1 MIQQTKLEIVKDTK
15 KSEVKDNSYS
25 YAYRISHI
33 FDYVAILR
41 PILLIPVWTMTLMG
55 YYRAI
60 RSDLPN
66 QISLPFFNGIG
77 FVIVPHSEILT
88 TLFLYSLLMGAVYI
102 LNQLTDSNAD
112 GINGKLYL
120 IPYGYL
126 KKSQMKSQ
134 MLILFLISIVVSFLN
149 LSITSSVLMLF
160 SAIMG
165 IAYSIPPIRLKGKPI
180 IDLFANAF
188 GFGIIAFSVG
198 WSAKSALSLNSLLDS
213 IPYFLCVS
221 SAFINTTIPDMEG
234 DFRNGDRTTGIYL
247 GIKKSCL
254 VSTTILVLVILASLY
269 RRDIVPLIASV
280 VSLPFFVYMTIAN
293 WGEKT
298 DIKSI
303 SLATKI
309 SVLTLS
315 LLVSLLIPIYF
326 ILLLLTVILVRIY
339 YHVRFGINYP

>member
-1 MIQQTKLEIVKDTK
+1 MIQQTKLEIVKNIENSK
-15 KSEVKDNSYS
+15 AKDNSCI
-25 YAYRISHI
+25 YRISHI

-60 RSDLPN
+60 RENLFN
-66 QISLPFFNGIG
+66 QIPIPFFDDIG
-77 FVIVPHSEILT
+77 FVIVPHKEIII

-112 GINGKLYL
+112 EINGKLYL

-134 MLILFLISIVVSFLN
+134 IIILFVVSIIISFLN
-149 LSITSSVLMLF
+149 LSSTSSVLFLL

-165 IAYSIPPIRLKGKPI
+165 IAYSVPPIRLKGKPI
-180 IDLFANAF
+180 IDLFANAL
-188 GFGIIAFSVG
+188 GFGVIAFSVG
-198 WSAKSALSLNSLLDS
+198 WSAKSNLSSNSLLDS

-221 SAFINTTIPDMEG
+221 SAFINTTIPDMQG
-234 DFRNGDRTTGIYL
+234 DLSNGDKTTGIYL

-254 VSTTILVLVILASLY
+254 TSTMILILVVLASLF
-269 RRDIVPLIASV
+269 RKDIVPLIASV
-280 VSLPFFVYMTIAN
+280 ISLPFFIYMTISN
-293 WGEKT
+293 WENKT
-298 DIKSI
+298 NIKAI

-315 LLVSLLIPIYF
+315 LLVSFLIPIYF
-326 ILLLLTVILVRIY
+326 LILTLTIIFVRIY
-339 YHVRFGINYP
+339 YHIRFRVSYP

>member
-1 MIQQTKLEIVKDTK
+1 MIQPKLEIAKNINASK
-15 KSEVKDNSYS
+15 VKDNSY
-25 YAYRISHI
+25 ADRISHI

-60 RSDLPN
+60 RSDLSN
-66 QISLPFFNGIG
+66 QISIPFFDNIG
-77 FVIVPHSEILT
+77 FVIVPHSEILI

-112 GINGKLYL
+112 EINGKLYL

-134 MLILFLISIVVSFLN
+134 ILILFTVSIIIALLN
-149 LSITSSVLMLF
+149 LSITSSILILF

-165 IAYSIPPIRLKGKPI
+165 IAYSVPPIRLKGKPV
-180 IDLFANAF
+180 IDLFANAL

-198 WSAKSALSLNSLLDS
+198 WSSKSDLSINSLLDS

-234 DFRNGDRTTGIYL
+234 DLRNGDRTTGIYL

-254 VSTTILVLVILASLY
+254 VSTTILILVILASLY

-280 VSLPFFVYMTIAN
+280 ISLPFFIYMTVSN
-293 WGEKT
+293 WGDKAN
-298 DIKSI
+298 IKSI

-309 SVLTLS
+309 SVLILS
-315 LLVSLLIPIYF
+315 LLVSFLIPAYLI
-326 ILLLLTVILVRIY
+326 ILILTIIFVRIY
-339 YHVRFGINYP
+339 YRIRFRVSYP

>member
-1 MIQQTKLEIVKDTK
+1 MIQQPKLEIAKNINVSK
-15 KSEVKDNSYS
+15 VKDNSYV
-25 YAYRISHI
+25 YRIFHI

-60 RSDLPN
+60 RNDLSS
-66 QISLPFFNGIG
+66 QISIPFFDDIG
-77 FVIVPHSEILT
+77 FVVVPHSEILI
-88 TLFLYSLLMGAVYI
+88 TLLLYSLLMGAVYI

-120 IPYGYL
+120 IPYGHL
-126 KKSQMKSQ
+126 KKGQMKSQ
-134 MLILFLISIVVSFLN
+134 IIILFLVSISISFLY
-149 LSITSSVLMLF
+149 LPITCSILILF

-165 IAYSIPPIRLKGKPI
+165 IAYSVPPIRLKGKPI
-180 IDLFANAF
+180 IDLFANAL
-188 GFGIIAFSVG
+188 GFGIVAFSVG
-198 WSAKSALSLNSLLDS
+198 WSSKSNLSINSLLDS

-234 DFRNGDRTTGIYL
+234 DLRNGDMTTGIYL

-254 VSTTILVLVILASLY
+254 LSTMILILVILASLY
-269 RRDIVPLIASV
+269 RRDIVPLIASA
-280 VSLPFFVYMTIAN
+280 VSLPFFIYMTISN
-293 WGEKT
+293 LGDKINIKT
-298 DIKSI
+298 I

-315 LLVSLLIPIYF
+315 LLVSFLIPTYF
-326 ILLLLTVILVRIY
+326 VILMLTIIFVRIY
-339 YHVRFGINYP
+339 YRIRFRVNYP